1 MNILDYVMANPNTN
15 IARQY
20 GVQPVNVNTDM
31 TFRDLGLL
39 GLSMTPVIGDAM
51 AAKEAYDELSKANP
65 NYLAGGLLAGAA
77 LAGAVPLVG
86 DVAAQ
91 PLRAAG
97 RKVAQRLNQ
106 RGEMPTVYSNP
117 ILARKPKPPTKE
129 ELDPLGYQKT
139 KMRDYLSNT
148 VVKTKDLKEKA
159 PKIPRTWEEMEGKV
173 VLPFYGDRTSGGL
186 LVQGVDDIK
195 FKKPVRTEAGTDFMR
210 MKANQDQRAI
220 WASDSG
226 IIKRL
231 ADEADKARK
240 DFDGKDV
247 YAMTG
252 SMAPNANDFATF
264 TGEIFAEMV
273 DPSKITKKAKKA
285 FDKEM
290 KFNDPTFVGLDSPKL
305 REWVKNA
312 SPEKRK
318 TFIRLADSNPMQAAG
333 MPSPAQARYAATDII
348 QRDLKSGMF
357 GLGVSK
363 IDEVSPILRKDPVGN
378 NPAIMHPHST
388 YNTQLTGDYFGSLPP
403 VPQGLIFKDLYDSM
417 ANKLTK
423 AGKPFT
429 ESHKTYSMTRQLP
442 AQEIRPE
449 ILDGILDYLAKKDRQ
464 E

>member
-148 VVKTKDLKEKA
+148 VVKAKDLKEKTS
-159 PKIPRTWEEMEGKV
+159 KVPRTWEEMEGKLV
-173 VLPFYGDRTSGGL
+173 IPFYGDRTSGGL
-186 LVQGVDDIK
+186 LVQGVDDVK
-195 FKKPVRTEAGTDFMR
+195 FKKPVRTEGGVDFKR
-210 MKANQDQRAI
+210 MKANQEQRAI
-220 WASDSG
+220 WASNSN
-226 IIKRL
+226 IVKRL
-231 ADEADKARK
+231 ADESDKAREA
-240 DFDGKDV
+240 FGGRDV
-247 YAMTG
+247 YGMTG
-252 SMAPNANDFATF
+252 SMAPDANDFATF
-264 TGEIFAEMV
+264 TGEIFAELV
-273 DPSKITKKAKKA
+273 DPSKITKKAKKI
-285 FDKEM
+285 FDKNM
-290 KFNDPTFVGLDSPKL
+290 RLKDPTFVGLDSPKL
-305 REWVKNA
+305 RDWVAKA
-312 SPEKRK
+312 SPENRK

-348 QRDLKSGMF
+348 QRDLGAGMF

-363 IDEVSPILRKDPVGN
+363 VDELSPILRKDPVGN
-378 NPAIMHPHST
+378 NPAIMYPHST

-403 VPQGLIFKDLYDSM
+403 VPQSLIFRDVYDAM
-417 ANKLTK
+417 EGKVTK
-423 AGKPFT
+423 AGQPFNEAHRT
-429 ESHKTYSMTRQLP
+429 HAIKTKVP
-442 AQEIRPE
+442 VQEIRPE
-449 ILDGILDYLAKKDRQ
+449 ILDGILDYLAKKDR
-464 E
+464 

>member
-20 GVQPVNVNTDM
+20 GVSPVNVNTDM
-31 TFRDLGLL
+31 TFKDLGLL
-39 GLSMTPVIGDAM
+39 GLSMTPVVGDAM

-91 PLRAAG
+91 PLRIAG

-106 RGEMPTVYSNP
+106 RGPMPTTYSNP

-129 ELDPLGYQKT
+129 ELDPVGYQKT

-231 ADEADKARK
+231 SDRADETRR
-240 DFDGKDV
+240 DFGGKDV

-252 SMAPNANDFATF
+252 SMAPFSNDFATF
-264 TGEIFAEMV
+264 SGEIFAEMV

-285 FDKEM
+285 FDEAM

-305 REWVKNA
+305 REWVAKA

-318 TFIRLADSNPMQAAG
+318 TFIRMADSSPMQAAG

-403 VPQGLIFKDLYDSM
+403 VPQGLIFRDLYDPM

-429 ESHKTYSMTRQLP
+429 EAHKTYSMTRQLP

-449 ILDGILDYLAKKDRQ
+449 VLDGILDYLAKKDRQ
-464 E
+464 